1 MHNLLFDYYFT
12 RFGILVLLLAC
23 SGVAV
28 IYWVLR
34 RRWQGKQK
42 ALEQELAECQSMHF
56 QKLHNYFH
64 RIVAHEYGKGLDYIL
79 NKSTETLEGLGKEQ
93 TALRDK
99 QDGIIVKTHELTQ
112 HAMNILYMFAE
123 QPDKLKKELL
133 NIRQL
138 VESVLLELFPY
149 AESQG
154 VTLRPS
160 LDDIEPVIL
169 DRDLTVLAIRNLIH
183 NAIKY
188 SERGRVVEIILTS
201 VEDEMRPGKEIVI
214 YVKDRGRGIKNEDKN
229 SVFDLNK
236 RGDGLI
242 ETGNGLGLYCARK
255 AARLQGGDVILVSSS
270 SNQGS
275 VFKIILPLALPE
287 EVIQEIKGKH
297 PLRTG
302 SVLRWGFAIVV
313 LLVLAALL
321 IYTLK
326 PPKKVALL
334 SFHGQYVT
342 ALGEDGGWLLRQEP
356 ELDNC
361 GRFTQFYLGRGKV
374 ALLTCHGRYV
384 TAPRRGS
391 GRSDLALW
399 QDSGLGDCGQFEVVE
414 LANGQVAFKTCAG
427 MVFTAGD
434 GGWGPG
440 LQWLVVA
447 ETKDIRDWEKF
458 TLQPQY

>member
-1 MHNLLFDYYFT
+1 MHNLLFDYYLT
-12 RFGILVLLLAC
+12 RFGILVLFLAC
-23 SGVAV
+23 SAVAAL
-28 IYWVLR
+28 YWVIR
-34 RRWQGKQK
+34 KRWQGEQK
-42 ALEQELAECQSMHF
+42 ALKQQLAECQTMHF

-64 RIVAHEYGKGLDYIL
+64 RIVAHEYGKGLNYIL

-112 HAMNILYMFAE
+112 HAMNILYVFAD
-123 QPDKLKKELL
+123 QPEKPKKELL

-160 LDDIEPVIL
+160 LEDIEPLIL

-188 SERGRVVEIILTS
+188 SERGRVVEIILTIA
-201 VEDEMRPGKEIVI
+201 EDEMLPGKEIGI
-214 YVKDRGRGIKNEDKN
+214 FVKDRGQGIKNEDKV
-229 SVFDLNK
+229 SMFDLNV

-255 AARLQGGDVILVSSS
+255 AARFQGGDVILVSSS
-270 SNQGS
+270 PNQGS
-275 VFKIILPLALPE
+275 VFKITLPFAMPE
-287 EVIQEIKGKH
+287 EIIQETKWKQH
-297 PLRTG
+297 LRTEA
-302 SVLRWGFAIVV
+302 VLRWGFAIIV

-326 PPKKVALL
+326 PPKKVAIL

-342 ALGEDGGWLLRQEP
+342 AMGEDEGWLLTQEP
-356 ELDNC
+356 EVSAC
-361 GRFTQFYLGRGKV
+361 GRFTQFNLGKGKI
-374 ALLTCHGRYV
+374 ALLTCYGRYV
-384 TAPRRGS
+384 TAPRS
-391 GRSDLALW
+391 GNERPELVLW
-399 QDSGLGDCGQFEVVE
+399 QDSGLSNCGQFDLVE
-414 LANGQVAFKTCAG
+414 LANGKVAFKTCTG

-434 GGWGPG
+434 GGWDPG

-447 ETKDIRDWEKF
+447 ETKEIRDWEKF
-458 TLQPQY
+458 TLQPQR